1 MQMRIILSFALMSA
15 KDCRYE
21 IVHVIALITSLICPE
36 GGIIRHVLVT
46 FNLIHNTK
54 LFIAHKGVY
63 LESYVY

>member
-1 MQMRIILSFALMSA
+1 MQMRIVLSFALMSA
-15 KDCRYE
+15 KDCRFYE

-46 FNLIHNTK
+46 LIHNPK

-63 LESYVY
+63 LERYVY